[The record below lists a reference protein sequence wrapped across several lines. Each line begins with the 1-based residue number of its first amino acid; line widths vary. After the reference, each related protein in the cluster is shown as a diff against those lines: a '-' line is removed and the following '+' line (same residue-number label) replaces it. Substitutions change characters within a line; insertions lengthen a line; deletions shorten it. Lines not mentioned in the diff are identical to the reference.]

1 MINIK
6 HAIHYPKIYYLNAQ
20 KGKKLATDNEKKK
33 FNLHFVGTSQKKCVH
48 SVRHPPVS
56 EVSCC
61 VSNDGITLC
70 NVKATKHDSNPAVT

>member
-1 MINIK
+1 M
-6 HAIHYPKIYYLNAQ
+6 L
-20 KGKKLATDNEKKK
+20 KGVKCKKLATDTEKKK